1 LTPRAIVIV
10 RANDKSRSPLARA
23 NHRSLQ
29 PTSSP
34 RANNVSAKVAAQARG
49 GMRGAGANQ
58 LALPPFFL
66 FAIMAYKCP
75 IASFAPD
82 QNLPFNLYKLKGPPV
97 RHQPRTRFE

>member
-1 LTPRAIVIV
+1 MASWLSVTAIIAARRKAPAAAAKTEKFKGALTPRAIVIA

-34 RANNVSAKVAAQARG
+34 RANSVSAKVAAQARG

-58 LALPPFFL
+58 FSVA
-66 FAIMAYKCP
+66 
-75 IASFAPD
+75 
-82 QNLPFNLYKLKGPPV
+82 
-97 RHQPRTRFE
+97 T